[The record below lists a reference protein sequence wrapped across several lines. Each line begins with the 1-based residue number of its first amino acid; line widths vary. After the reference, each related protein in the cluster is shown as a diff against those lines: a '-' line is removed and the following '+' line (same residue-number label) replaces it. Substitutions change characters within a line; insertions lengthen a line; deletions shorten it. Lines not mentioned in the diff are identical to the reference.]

1 MARQKTAVNPKVS
14 TFCTEPGGRSRTNVL
29 VWGFEWGFQT
39 GQLETGN
46 TIGQFA
52 LFLGTV
58 SLDSSYFIFSD
69 VSLIKWFLY
78 SLVECL
84 YSSGKIKSKPCPD
97 SNSGG
102 IQEGFLFWQV
112 ISFLG
117 QFSFDNRK
125 GILFQLNFFSLNFEM
140 RKVVT

>member
-1 MARQKTAVNPKVS
+1 M
-14 TFCTEPGGRSRTNVL
+14 TNVL
-29 VWGFEWGFQT
+29 VWGSEWGFQA

-46 TIGQFA
+46 TIGQFV

-102 IQEGFLFWQV
+102 I
-112 ISFLG
+112 
-117 QFSFDNRK
+117 
-125 GILFQLNFFSLNFEM
+125 
-140 RKVVT
+140 